1 MSQRLNVMYDQLLLS
16 ATKRWRYRPAFR
28 NGKPVKYRK
37 QINIVLRPPAPGTQP
52 QAPATVPP
60 PGAN

>member
-1 MSQRLNVMYDQLLLS
+1 MTQKLNVLYDQVLLS

-37 QINIVLRPPAPGTQP
+37 QINVFLRPPAPGTQP
-52 QAPATVPP
+52 PP
-60 PGAN
+60 QPGVQPVQ